1 MNNNGSNKN
10 VLLAIALSAAVLFAW
25 QYFIATPAMKA
36 EQARQATLTSQQKA
50 KPAAGAPSLPGIAA
64 ASTHMS
70 REAAL
75 KAGGPRITV
84 DTPMVDGSIL
94 LKGARIDD
102 LRLKKYHD
110 TVDPK
115 SPEIVL
121 LAPKGTAYPY
131 SAAFGW
137 VGASNMPN
145 DKSEWRQ
152 TGWRQPGRP
161 GIRLTLTL
169 GQRPWSG
176 LHPRHRHRQTNIW
189 FTVSR
194 QRRRIEA
201 AGPCQRCIPYWHGG
215 AGRASRRTTAF
226 LSCM

>member
-1 MNNNGSNKN
+1 MNTNKN
-10 VLLAIALSAAVLFAW
+10 VLLAIALAAAVLFAW

-36 EQARQATLTSQQKA
+36 EQERQAALTQQQKTSPPTT
-50 KPAAGAPSLPGIAA
+50 PAAPTLPGIAA
-64 ASTHMS
+64 AATHMS

-75 KAGGPRITV
+75 KAGGARITV
-84 DTPMVDGSIL
+84 DSPMVDGSIL
-94 LKGARIDD
+94 LKGARMDD

-145 DKSEWRQ
+145 
-152 TGWRQPGRP
+152 
-161 GIRLTLTL
+161 
-169 GQRPWSG
+169 
-176 LHPRHRHRQTNIW
+176 
-189 FTVSR
+189 
-194 QRRRIEA
+194 
-201 AGPCQRCIPYWHGG
+201 
-215 AGRASRRTTAF
+215 
-226 LSCM
+226 